1 MVAHTGPLQT
11 REGRHPQC
19 SPGRVSPSRK
29 AAPYLGDGFVLPW
42 TFRAGRPSG
51 LAGRAQAGCSLVG
64 GGGPVPHLQDRSSH
78 GRRPQGHQRA
88 LTQHETPLSSL
99 SLVAVLV
106 GRASRARG
114 AEWAQTRGLSPEI
127 CVAPVFSSPRTAWVQ
142 KIKAASELYIETEK
156 KKREK
161 AYLGKESRARGTTGR
176 GAGTLEGGG
185 GGPGQDRG
193 RGEGRTG
200 CRANPWGKGVEGK
213 RAAQASSGGKC
224 PTLMCVFGRSLCRRS
239 PLPEGDGDWKAD
251 GERGG
256 RRGAEA
262 LPVPR

>member
-106 GRASRARG
+106 GRASRAWG

-185 GGPGQDRG
+185 GG
-193 RGEGRTG
+193 
-200 CRANPWGKGVEGK
+200 RARIGG
-213 RAAQASSGGKC
+213 GGK
-224 PTLMCVFGRSLCRRS
+224 
-239 PLPEGDGDWKAD
+239 
-251 GERGG
+251 GERGAG
-256 RRGAEA
+256 QTPGAREWRGSGQRRPAAVGS
-262 LPVPR
+262 VRR